1 MKNKWTLIGSL
12 LAVVLLALAV
22 GPGQAQGP
30 GPQGDVGVQAALGT
44 AFTYQGQL
52 KSGGNPVNGNCD
64 FQFSLWDAV
73 TDGTQIGT
81 TQTKTNVSVSN
92 GLFTTS
98 LDFGS
103 AFTGD
108 ARWLAIAVRCPAG
121 SGSYTNLSPRQALTA
136 APYALGLRPGAY
148 IQGSVGVGG
157 VVWGDNTS
165 TSAWGWGMGGTSAGG
180 FGVYGKA
187 TATSGTTSGVWGESN
202 SPEGRGV
209 SGYANA
215 TSGTTYGVYGESKS
229 TAGAGVYGV
238 NTSSGTGVTG
248 VSSTGDGVRGE
259 SSGANKSGVYG
270 VNTNSSGFG
279 VYGRNTGAGSVG
291 YLGGTYGVYGESA
304 STTGRGVSGYA
315 NATSGTTYGVY
326 GESKSTAG
334 AGVYGVNTSSGTGVA
349 GISSTGNGVRGESSG
364 ANKSGVYGRSNSTAG
379 YGVHGWATATSG
391 YTYGV
396 YGESASTTGRGV
408 DGHATATS
416 GEAIGVYGQSAS
428 TGGTGVYGW
437 AVAGSGNT
445 AGVYGRSTS
454 PYGVGVRGYAEANSN
469 SAIGVYGTAPS
480 LGYAGYF
487 SGKVHVQG
495 DFSASGNKA
504 FKIDHPLDPA
514 GRYLYHF
521 AQEGPE
527 VQNVYNGV
535 VTLDASGE
543 AVVALPAYFEALN
556 AGPYRYQLTAIG
568 APMPNLYIAQ
578 KIQGHTFRI
587 AGGVPGMEV
596 SWEVTAVRHDP
607 YLRDHPVQAEVD
619 KPDEEQG
626 TYLYPQGYGRP
637 KEMGLDY
644 QRNADLLERMPESP
658 STGGGE

>member
-1 MKNKWTLIGSL
+1 MKSKWAFMIVAL
-12 LAVVLLALAV
+12 LLLALTV

-64 FQFSLWDAV
+64 LQFSLWDAV

-121 SGSYTNLSPRQALTA
+121 SGSYTTLSPRQALTA

-157 VVWGDNTS
+157 VVRGDNTS
-165 TSAWGWGMGGTSAGG
+165 TSLLGWGVGGTSAGG
-180 FGVYGKA
+180 VGVYGKA
-187 TATSGTTSGVWGESN
+187 TATSGPTSGVWGESN

-270 VNTNSSGFG
+270 
-279 VYGRNTGAGSVG
+279 
-291 YLGGTYGVYGESA
+291 
-304 STTGRGVSGYA
+304 
-315 NATSGTTYGVY
+315 
-326 GESKSTAG
+326 
-334 AGVYGVNTSSGTGVA
+334 
-349 GISSTGNGVRGESSG
+349 
-364 ANKSGVYGRSNSTAG
+364 RSNSTAG

-416 GEAIGVYGQSAS
+416 GEAMGVYGQSAS
-428 TGGTGVYGW
+428 TDGIGVFGW

-454 PYGVGVRGYAEANSN
+454 PYGVGVLGYAEANSS
-469 SAIGVYGTAPS
+469 SAVGVYGMAS
-480 LGYAGYF
+480 SFGYAGYF
-487 SGKVHVQG
+487 LGKVHVEG
-495 DFSASGNKA
+495 DFSASGSKS

-626 TYLYPQGYGRP
+626 TYLYPQGYGQP

-644 QRNADLLERMPESP
+644 QRNADLLERMTESP
-658 STGGGE
+658 SAEGGE